1 MLEYARWKYILIVV
15 VLLAALLFA
24 LPNVF
29 GSAPAL
35 QLAHKDHSPVT
46 AAEATSIA
54 DYLRQHGAHPGSAY
68 VDSSGRL
75 MVQFADVPQQLQG
88 RDAADTKCQTTYICA
103 LSLVPKAPKF
113 FRALGLK

>member
-35 QLAHKDHSPVT
+35 QLAHRDHSPVT
-46 AAEATSIA
+46 TAEATSIT
-54 DYLRQHGAHPGSAY
+54 DYLRQHGVHVAKSY

-75 MVQFADVPQQLQG
+75 MIQFPDVSDQLQA
-88 RDAADTKCQTTYICA
+88 RDVADAKYQGTYISA
-103 LSLVPKAPKF
+103 MSLVPRTPAF
-113 FRALGLK
+113 